1 MKEVNLISFIDA
13 YTNLSKELFDKYKE
27 YYSIDIKRTKELEC
41 LSGMI
46 NEIKTINQNIEIFD
60 RFFIGFKIPQ
70 IGKEFDLLRF
80 DDDSII
86 NIELKTENTKEK
98 IKEQLE
104 KNKYYLNFLNKN
116 LLCFTYILS
125 ENKFYEIGKNNSL
138 NEVATSEVASKLIDQ
153 KPCII
158 NDIKSFFNP
167 SDYLVSPFNSTDK
180 FIKGYY
186 FLTEHQKNIKTQAL
200 KEIENPNTSII
211 SIQGKAGTGKTL
223 LIYDIAREIYRTEE
237 VLIIHC
243 GYLNEGQN
251 KLTEDYDW
259 YIVPIKDA
267 LQQDFSKYKLVII
280 DETQRIYPKQ
290 FDEIIKKV
298 KQNNSSCIISFD
310 GEQTLRDREKNNN
323 IPDKVDKIKTHSF
336 ELTDKIR
343 TNENVTDFIKMLFN
357 RNIPYSAGQ
366 YNQNIEFSYFNDL
379 EKVKEFIEYLKT
391 NSWRVINYTPQK
403 YGSHPPHERFYIWG
417 ELNSH
422 EVIGQEFDNVV
433 TVIDESFHYNSSGV
447 LETKNNTY
455 YHSVKMLFQIMT
467 RAKLKIHLV
476 IYKNEE
482 ILERCLQILK

>member
-13 YTNLSKELFDKYKE
+13 NTNLSKELFGKYKE
-27 YYSIDIKRTKELEC
+27 YYSIDFKRTGELES

-46 NEIKTINQNIEIFD
+46 NEIKTINQNVKIFD

-80 DDDSII
+80 DNDSII
-86 NIELKTENTKEK
+86 NIELKTESTEEN

-104 KNKYYLNFLNKN
+104 KNKYYLSFLSKK
-116 LLCFTYILS
+116 LLCFTYVLS
-125 ENKFYEIGKNNSL
+125 ENKFYEIGQNNDL
-138 NEVATSEVASKLIDQ
+138 NEVSTREVVSKLIAQ
-153 KPCII
+153 NSYIV
-158 NDIKSFFNP
+158 NDINSLFNP

-186 FLTEHQKNIKTQAL
+186 FLTEHQKNIKSQAL
-200 KEIENPNTSII
+200 KEIEKPDTAII
-211 SIQGKAGTGKTL
+211 SIKGKAGTGKTL
-223 LIYDIAREIYRTEE
+223 LIYDIAKEIYKKEE

-243 GYLNEGQN
+243 GYLNEGQS

-280 DETQRIYPKQ
+280 DEAQRIYPNQ
-290 FDEIIKKV
+290 FNDIIEKIR
-298 KQNNSSCIISFD
+298 QNNSNCIISFD
-310 GEQTLRDREKNNN
+310 GKQTLRDWEKDNN

-343 TNENVTDFIKMLFN
+343 TNKNVADFIKMLFN
-357 RNIPYSAGQ
+357 RNIPYSEQ
-366 YNQNIEFSYFNDL
+366 YNQNIELSYFNDL
-379 EKVKEFIEYLKT
+379 EKVKEFIEYLKA
-391 NSWRVINYTPQK
+391 NCWKVINYTPEKNKIRPYQ
-403 YGSHPPHERFYIWG
+403 RFYIHE

-422 EVIGQEFDNVV
+422 TVIGQEFDNVV
-433 TVIDESFHYNSSGV
+433 AVIDEYFYYNNGL
-447 LETKNNTY
+447 LETKYNSY
-455 YHSVKMLFQIMT
+455 YRSKKMLFQIMT
-467 RAKLKIHLV
+467 RARLKIHLV
-476 IYKNEE
+476 IYKNQE

>member
-138 NEVATSEVASKLIDQ
+138 NEVATSEVASKLIAQ

-280 DETQRIYPKQ
+280 DETQRIYPDQ
-290 FDEIIKKV
+290 FDHIINEV
-298 KQNNSSCIISFD
+298 NQNNSNCIISFD
-310 GEQTLRDREKNNN
+310 GEQTLRDWEKNNN

>member
-13 YTNLSKELFDKYKE
+13 YTNLSKELFGKYKE
-27 YYSIDIKRTKELEC
+27 YYSIDFKRTGELES

-46 NEIKTINQNIEIFD
+46 NEIKTINQNVKIFD

-80 DDDSII
+80 DNDSII
-86 NIELKTENTKEK
+86 NIELKTESTEEN

-104 KNKYYLNFLNKN
+104 KNKYYLIFLSKK
-116 LLCFTYILS
+116 LLCFTYVLS
-125 ENKFYEIGKNNSL
+125 ENKFYEIGQNNDL
-138 NEVATSEVASKLIDQ
+138 NEVSTREVVSKLIAQ
-153 KPCII
+153 NSYIV
-158 NDIKSFFNP
+158 NDINSLFNP

-186 FLTEHQKNIKTQAL
+186 FLTEHQKNIKSQAL
-200 KEIENPNTSII
+200 KEIEKPDTAII
-211 SIQGKAGTGKTL
+211 SIKGKAGTGKTL
-223 LIYDIAREIYRTEE
+223 LIYDIAKEIYKKEE

-243 GYLNEGQN
+243 GYLNEGQS

-280 DETQRIYPKQ
+280 DEAQRIYPNQ
-290 FDEIIKKV
+290 FNDIIEKIR
-298 KQNNSSCIISFD
+298 QNNSNCIISFD
-310 GEQTLRDREKNNN
+310 GKQTLRDWEKDNN

-343 TNENVTDFIKMLFN
+343 TNKNVADFIKMLFN
-357 RNIPYSAGQ
+357 RNIPYSEQ
-366 YNQNIEFSYFNDL
+366 YNQNIELSYFNDL
-379 EKVKEFIEYLKT
+379 EKVKEFIEYLKA
-391 NSWRVINYTPQK
+391 NCWKVINYTPEKNKIRPYQ
-403 YGSHPPHERFYIWG
+403 RFYIHE

-422 EVIGQEFDNVV
+422 TVIGQEFDNVV
-433 TVIDESFHYNSSGV
+433 AVIDEYFYYNNGL
-447 LETKNNTY
+447 LETKYNSY
-455 YHSVKMLFQIMT
+455 YRSKKMLFQIMT
-467 RAKLKIHLV
+467 RARLKIHLV
-476 IYKNEE
+476 IYKNQE

>member
-27 YYSIDIKRTKELEC
+27 YYSIDIKRTKELGC

-125 ENKFYEIGKNNSL
+125 ENKFYEIGQNNDL
-138 NEVATSEVASKLIDQ
+138 NEVSTSEVVSKLIAQ
-153 KPCII
+153 NSYIV

-180 FIKGYY
+180 FIKEYY
-186 FLTEHQKNIKTQAL
+186 FLTEHQKNIKTQVVE
-200 KEIENPNTSII
+200 EINNPNTSII

-223 LIYDIAREIYRTEE
+223 LIYDIAKEIYKKKEE

-243 GYLNEGQN
+243 GYLNEGQS

-290 FDEIIKKV
+290 FYEIIKKV
-298 KQNNSSCIISFD
+298 KQNNSNCIISFD
-310 GEQTLRDREKNNN
+310 GEQTLSNKERNNN
-323 IPDKVDKIKTHSF
+323 IPQKIDEVKTHLF
-336 ELTDKIR
+336 KLTDKIR
-343 TNENVTDFIKMLFN
+343 TNKNVADFIEMLFN
-357 RNIPYSAGQ
+357 RNIPYSGQ

-379 EKVKEFIEYLKT
+379 EKVKEFIEYLKA
-391 NSWRVINYTPQK
+391 NSWKVINYTPQT
-403 YGSHPPHERFYIWG
+403 YGSRPPHERFYIWG

-433 TVIDESFHYNSSGV
+433 AVIDESFHYNSSGF

-455 YHSVKMLFQIMT
+455 YHLVKMLFQIMT

>member
-13 YTNLSKELFDKYKE
+13 YTNLSKELFGKYKE
-27 YYSIDIKRTKELEC
+27 YYSIDFKRTGELES

-46 NEIKTINQNIEIFD
+46 NEIKTINQNVKIFD

-80 DDDSII
+80 DNDSII
-86 NIELKTENTKEK
+86 NIELKTESTEEN

-104 KNKYYLNFLNKN
+104 KNKYYLSFLSKK
-116 LLCFTYILS
+116 LLCFTYVLS
-125 ENKFYEIGKNNSL
+125 ENKFYEIGQNNDL
-138 NEVATSEVASKLIDQ
+138 NEVSTREVVSKLIAQ
-153 KPCII
+153 NSYIV
-158 NDIKSFFNP
+158 NDINSLFNP

-186 FLTEHQKNIKTQAL
+186 FLTEHQKNIKSQAL
-200 KEIENPNTSII
+200 KEIEKPDTAII
-211 SIQGKAGTGKTL
+211 SIKGKAGTGKTL
-223 LIYDIAREIYRTEE
+223 LIYDIAKEIYKKEE

-243 GYLNEGQN
+243 GYLNEGQS

-280 DETQRIYPKQ
+280 DEAQRIYPNQ
-290 FDEIIKKV
+290 FNDIIEKIR
-298 KQNNSSCIISFD
+298 QNNSNCIISFD
-310 GEQTLRDREKNNN
+310 GKQTLRDWEKDNN

-343 TNENVTDFIKMLFN
+343 TNKNVADFIKMLFN
-357 RNIPYSAGQ
+357 RNIPYSEQ
-366 YNQNIEFSYFNDL
+366 YNQNIELSYFNDL
-379 EKVKEFIEYLKT
+379 EKVKEFIEYLKA
-391 NSWRVINYTPQK
+391 NCWKVINYTPEKNKIRPYQ
-403 YGSHPPHERFYIWG
+403 RFYIHE

-422 EVIGQEFDNVV
+422 TVIGQEFDNVV
-433 TVIDESFHYNSSGV
+433 AVIDEYFYYNNGL
-447 LETKNNTY
+447 LETKYNSY
-455 YHSVKMLFQIMT
+455 YRSKKMLFQIMT
-467 RAKLKIHLV
+467 RARLKIHLV
-476 IYKNEE
+476 IYKNQE

>member
-27 YYSIDIKRTKELEC
+27 YYSIDFERTGELEC

-138 NEVATSEVASKLIDQ
+138 NEVATSEVASKLIAQ

>member
-27 YYSIDIKRTKELEC
+27 YYSIDFKRTGELEC

-60 RFFIGFKIPQ
+60 KFFIGFKIPQ

-80 DDDSII
+80 DNDSII

-104 KNKYYLNFLNKN
+104 KNKYYLNFLNKH

-138 NEVATSEVASKLIDQ
+138 NEVSTREVVSKLIAQ

-180 FIKGYY
+180 FINEYY
-186 FLTEHQKNIKTQAL
+186 FLTEHQKNIKTQII
-200 KEIENPNTSII
+200 KEIKKTNTSII
-211 SIQGKAGTGKTL
+211 SIKGKAGTGKTL
-223 LIYDIAREIYRTEE
+223 LIYDIAREIYKTEE

-251 KLTEDYDW
+251 QLITNYSW
-259 YIVPIKDA
+259 SIVPIVNY

-280 DETQRIYPKQ
+280 DETQRIYPDQ
-290 FDEIIKKV
+290 FDHIINEV
-298 KQNNSSCIISFD
+298 NQNNSNCIISFD
-310 GEQTLRDREKNNN
+310 GEQTLRDWEKNNN

-343 TNENVTDFIKMLFN
+343 TNKNVTDFIKMLFN
-357 RNIPYSAGQ
+357 RNIPYSGQ

-379 EKVKEFIEYLKT
+379 EKVKEFIEYLKA
-391 NSWRVINYTPQK
+391 NSWKVINYTLQK
-403 YGSHPPHERFYIWG
+403 YGSSPHKIFYIWG

-422 EVIGQEFDNVV
+422 KVIGQEFDNVV
-433 TVIDESFHYNSSGV
+433 AVIDENFYYNNSGV
-447 LETKNNTY
+447 LDIKCNVY
-455 YHSVKMLFQIMT
+455 YDSAKMLFQIMT